1 MSSRTSPNVVRM
13 RSLPTS
19 CKLKGSYALLTGDLK
34 TGADLSRGAAVPS
47 RHRRDSCP
55 SDEDF
60 FDLGPDRFDRPRGE
74 MMLRGDMEPLAQK
87 KAQNFLEFQALYPE
101 FDFIFVGD
109 NGQGDA
115 RAAELMAAASS
126 PRGGRLERAYIHIV
140 QPIDRTHR
148 GRHHSDPES
157 AREAWDKAGVVFVE
171 TFVDAALDACSRK
184 FISPLG
190 LRRVGVAAKKDF
202 EVIQWV
208 SRRPPEG
215 HAAPGARRRLRRLN
229 RALVVD
235 YGWMRCRSARPVPHS
250 Q

>member
-1 MSSRTSPNVVRM
+1 M
-13 RSLPTS
+13 
-19 CKLKGSYALLTGDLK
+19 
-34 TGADLSRGAAVPS
+34 
-47 RHRRDSCP
+47 
-55 SDEDF
+55 
-60 FDLGPDRFDRPRGE
+60 
-74 MMLRGDMEPLAQK
+74 
-87 KAQNFLEFQALYPE
+87 
-101 FDFIFVGD
+101 FVGD

-190 LRRVGVAAKKDF
+190 LRRGPAEGGGRGFVPALLRPRQREGPERPARRHAEEAKESWCGGCFGSHVTGNVHNSYVTLPTLVGLRRASKGRETVHISLKTRVPAKNVSFLRPNSSLCTARPIWSAAARRLALRGAEKNCKLRLLVACGELPKAA
-202 EVIQWV
+202 
-208 SRRPPEG
+208 RPT
-215 HAAPGARRRLRRLN
+215 AAPR
-229 RALVVD
+229 VE
-235 YGWMRCRSARPVPHS
+235 S
-250 Q
+250 